1 MLVLLI
7 RSSMLP
13 NQWVVGFA
21 TVVRRGEPSGV
32 GGRAMKVVEVELITK
47 RFGEV
52 VAVDGVSFEVEQGQ
66 IISLLGPSG
75 CGKTTTLRLIAGF
88 ETPDAGQVRFLGE
101 DMYGKRPY
109 ERNVGLLFQDYALFP
124 HMTVEQ
130 NVGYGLRHRGFK
142 RRAIPQRIGEML
154 DLVKLTGLEKRRP
167 AHLSGGQQQRVALAR
182 ALATQPE
189 VMLLDE
195 PLSALDAKLRQEL
208 RVELKEILSA
218 VGSTTIVVTHDQ
230 EEAMSLAEHV
240 IVMDRGRIEQQGTP
254 VEIYASPRNRFVAE
268 FIGRSN
274 WFEGRLGAEVG
285 IGLRSFQCTEGFELV
300 VPNPR
305 EDSDSGGGGHEVCVR
320 PERITVVLGADD
332 GAVNPTEA
340 VNLIAGEVADV
351 AYLGADIHLLVVLE
365 SGRRVVVVEKN
376 LGQTGLRP
384 RERVQLRFAPTDCI
398 VVAAEPSS
406 RADPA

>member
-1 MLVLLI
+1 ML
-7 RSSMLP
+7 RT
-13 NQWVVGFA
+13 W
-21 TVVRRGEPSGV
+21 
-32 GGRAMKVVEVELITK
+32 GRAMKVVEVEGITK

-52 VAVDGVSFEVEQGQ
+52 VAVDDVSLVVEQGQ

-88 ETPDAGQVRFLGE
+88 ETPDAGRIRISGE
-101 DMYGKRPY
+101 DMHGRRPY

-130 NVGYGLRHRGFK
+130 NVGYGLRHRGFE
-142 RRAIPQRIGEML
+142 RSAIPRRVGEML

-167 AHLSGGQQQRVALAR
+167 AQLSGGQQQRVALSR

-208 RVELKEILSA
+208 RIELKEILGA

-240 IVMDRGRIEQQGTP
+240 IVMDLGRIRQQGTP
-254 VEIYASPRNRFVAE
+254 VEIYARPANKFVAE

-274 WFEGRLGAEVG
+274 WFQGQLGGEVG
-285 IGLRSFQCTEGFELV
+285 GGLRSFQCTEGFELV
-300 VPNPR
+300 VPNP
-305 EDSDSGGGGHEVCVR
+305 DDADALGHEVCVR
-320 PERITVVLGADD
+320 PERIAVGPSTGD
-332 GAVNPTEA
+332 GDGGRSEA
-340 VNLIAGEVADV
+340 VNVIAGEVADV
-351 AYLGADIHLLVVLE
+351 AYLGADVHLFVVLE
-365 SGRRVVVVEKN
+365 SGRRVAVVEKN
-376 LGQTGLRP
+376 LGEAGQRAGD
-384 RERVQLRFAPTDCI
+384 RVHLRFAPTDCI
-398 VVAAEPSS
+398 VVAAEPG
-406 RADPA
+406 